1 VVKQWISILMLLMMT
16 GMAQAE
22 LVIEVT
28 QGKQSAIPIAVVPFE
43 WQGEG
48 QLPED
53 ISGIIA
59 NDLGSSGYFKV
70 LPVANMISQPTALEA
85 VTYSDW
91 RNLRQDFVVIGR
103 ISIDDSGYAM
113 EFHVLDV
120 HQKVE
125 LLRHRV
131 KGKAS
136 QLRDIAHYI
145 SDYVFE
151 KLTGIPG
158 VFSTRLIYVTTNRER
173 TRFNLNYA
181 DADGAREQLVFTSKD
196 PIISPAWA
204 PDGKKV
210 AYVSFESGRSAI
222 YFQEL
227 ATGKRELVLQME
239 GSTSAP
245 AFSPDGT
252 RLAFVRSYLGNPD
265 IYVMDLAS
273 RKTERLTNHYA
284 IDTEPQWMMDNR
296 HLVFTSSRA
305 GGPQIYQLDVSSKAV
320 KRITY
325 EGSYNARARVTDDG
339 RKLIYVHREGKNFHI
354 ASQDLHSGQVHIL
367 TTDTDLDESP
377 SVAPNGSMVIYAASE
392 ADRSILAAVSVDGD
406 VKFRL
411 PSKYGDVRE
420 PAWSPIFK
428 N

>member
-1 VVKQWISILMLLMMT
+1 MVTRWLGFVALMVVAL
-16 GMAQAE
+16 AARAE

-28 QGKQSAIPIAVVPFE
+28 QGKQSAIPVAVVPFA
-43 WQGEG
+43 WAGPDA
-48 QLPED
+48 LPED
-53 ISGIIA
+53 VSGIVA
-59 NDLGSSGYFKV
+59 NDLGGSGYFRV
-70 LPVANMISQPTALEA
+70 MPESNMITKPATADE
-85 VTYSDW
+85 VVYSEW
-91 RNLRQDFVVIGR
+91 SNLRQDFVVLGN
-103 ISIDDSGYAM
+103 ISRDGDGYAV
-113 EFHVLDV
+113 EFHVMDV

-131 KGKAS
+131 KGKGT

-145 SDYVFE
+145 SDFVFK

-158 VFSTRLIYVTTNRER
+158 VFSTKLVYVTTNRDR

-181 DADGAREQLVFTSKD
+181 DADGAREQLIFSSD
-196 PIISPAWA
+196 QPIISPAWA

-210 AYVSFESGRSAI
+210 AYVSFETGRTAI

-227 ATGKRELVLQME
+227 ATGKRELVLKMK

-252 RLAFVRSYLGNPD
+252 KLAFVHSYLGNPD
-265 IYVMDLAS
+265 IYVLDLNT

-284 IDTEPQWMMDNR
+284 IDTEPQWMADNR

-305 GGPQIYQLDVSSKAV
+305 GGPQIYQLDTSNKAV
-320 KRITY
+320 KRMTY
-325 EGSYNARARVTDDG
+325 EGNYNARARVTDDG
-339 RKLIYVHREGKNFHI
+339 RKLIYVHRSGESFHI
-354 ASQDLHSGQVHIL
+354 ASQDLRTGMVQVL
-367 TTDTDLDESP
+367 TSDTDLDESP

-420 PAWSPIFK
+420 PAWSPIF
-428 N
+428 

>member
-1 VVKQWISILMLLMMT
+1 MVTRLLGVVALML
-16 GMAQAE
+16 MAFAARAE

-28 QGKQSAIPIAVVPFE
+28 QGKQSAIPIAVVPFAWAGPDE
-43 WQGEG
+43 
-48 QLPED
+48 LPED
-53 ISGIIA
+53 VSGIVA
-59 NDLGSSGYFKV
+59 NDLGGSGYFRV
-70 LPVANMISQPTALEA
+70 MPEANMISRPSTMEE
-85 VTYSDW
+85 VVYSDW
-91 RNLRQDFVVIGR
+91 SNLRQDFVLLGR
-103 ISIDDSGYAM
+103 ISRDGAGYAV
-113 EFHVLDV
+113 EFHVMDV

-131 KGKAS
+131 KGKGT

-158 VFSTRLIYVTTNRER
+158 VFATKLVYVTTNRDR

-181 DADGAREQLVFTSKD
+181 DADGAREQLIFSSD
-196 PIISPAWA
+196 QPIISPAWA

-210 AYVSFESGRSAI
+210 AYVSFETGRSAI

-227 ATGKRELVLQME
+227 STGKRELVLKMK

-245 AFSPDGT
+245 AFSPDGKK
-252 RLAFVRSYLGNPD
+252 LAFVHSYLGNPD
-265 IYVMDLAS
+265 IYVLDLNT

-284 IDTEPQWMMDNR
+284 IDTEPQWMTDNR

-305 GGPQIYQLDVSSKAV
+305 GGPQVYQLDSSTRAV
-320 KRITY
+320 KRMTY
-325 EGSYNARARVTDDG
+325 EGSYNARPRVTDDG
-339 RKLIYVHREGKNFHI
+339 RKLVYVHRSGEDFHI
-354 ASQDLHSGQVHIL
+354 ASQDLRTGQVQVL
-367 TTDTDLDESP
+367 TGDTDLDESP
-377 SVAPNGSMVIYAASE
+377 SVAPNGSMIIYAASE

-420 PAWSPIFK
+420 PAWSPIF
-428 N
+428 